1 MKCKKVKRLL
11 PLYAGNDLSLRM
23 ASALKSHLSSCPE
36 CRQEYKVYIQSL
48 QEIKG
53 WLKSERID
61 WDEAEWQLSVK
72 RAAAGKIT
80 QKKTLAPWPF
90 KPAWAL
96 GFMMVM
102 SIVISIFWLGP
113 SLFRERLGLQPDAV
127 VIKQTSPQEVVEMTL
142 VSRETGFKVKWFL
155 NKNFN
160 LEEESE

>member
-11 PLYAGNDLSLRM
+11 SLYAGNDLGLRM
-23 ASALKSHLSSCPE
+23 ASAVKSHLSGCPE
-36 CRQEYKVYIQSL
+36 CRREYKVYIQSL
-48 QEIKG
+48 QEIKE

-61 WDEAEWQLSVK
+61 WDEAEWQQSVK
-72 RAAAGKIT
+72 RATAGKIT
-80 QKKTLAPWPF
+80 QKRTLAPWPF

-96 GFMMVM
+96 GFMTVI

-127 VIKQTSPQEVVEMTL
+127 AIKQTSPQEVVEMTL
-142 VSRETGFKVKWFL
+142 VSRETGLKVKWFL

-160 LEEESE
+160 LEEKTE

>member
-23 ASALKSHLSSCPE
+23 ASVVKSHLSGCPE
-36 CRQEYKVYIQSL
+36 CRREYKVYIQSL

-61 WDEAEWQLSVK
+61 WDEAEWQQSVK

-96 GFMMVM
+96 GFMMV
-102 SIVISIFWLGP
+102 ISIIISFFWLRP
-113 SLFRERLGLQPDAV
+113 SLLRERPGLQPDAV
-127 VIKQTSPQEVVEMTL
+127 AIKQTSPQEVVEMTL
-142 VSRETGFKVKWFL
+142 VSRETGLKVKWFL

-160 LEEESE
+160 LEEEPE

>member
-1 MKCKKVKRLL
+1 MKCKKIKRLL

-23 ASALKSHLSSCPE
+23 ASAVKSHLSSCPE
-36 CRQEYKVYIQSL
+36 CRREYKVYIQSL
-48 QEIKG
+48 QEIKE

-61 WDEAEWQLSVK
+61 WDEAEWQQSVK

-90 KPAWAL
+90 KPVWAL
-96 GFMMVM
+96 GFMTVIL
-102 SIVISIFWLGP
+102 IVISIFWLWP
-113 SLFRERLGLQPDAV
+113 SLFRERSGLQPDAA
-127 VIKQTSPQEVVEMTL
+127 VIKQTSSQEVVEMTL

-160 LEEESE
+160 LEEETE

>member
-11 PLYAGNDLSLRM
+11 SLYAGNDLSLSM
-23 ASALKSHLSSCPE
+23 ASAVKSHLSSCPE
-36 CRQEYKVYIQSL
+36 CQREYKVYIQSM

-61 WDEAEWQLSVK
+61 WDEAEWQQSVK

-80 QKKTLAPWPF
+80 KKKTLAPWRF

-96 GFMMVM
+96 GFMMVI
-102 SIVISIFWLGP
+102 SIVISIFWLRP
-113 SLFRERLGLQPDAV
+113 SLFRERSGLQPDAAL
-127 VIKQTSPQEVVEMTL
+127 IKQTSPQEVVEMTL
-142 VSRETGFKVKWFL
+142 VSRETGFKIKWFL